1 MAYSKTYVDLLERF
15 SRRGCPICG
24 LLLHDENRFLDSLL
38 YEFVNDAGS
47 QQAFRRGRGYCNHH
61 SWVLAHQYGYSL
73 GVSILFEAALDGV
86 LDILESENSPLQLS
100 RLETA
105 VSGWFGG
112 KADTRLA
119 DKLEPETP
127 CPACVSLCK
136 SETQYLGTFAE
147 YWSDTAF
154 QSAYQQSHGLCL
166 PHFRDVLRRMPASE
180 ERAHLVEIQCA
191 KWEKLKNELELFQLK
206 SALNYV
212 GDPFGVEVD
221 SWRRAV
227 ASMTGGEHALL
238 NLTRPR

>member
-15 SRRGCPICG
+15 SRRGCAICG
-24 LLLHDENRFLDSLL
+24 LLLHDEHRFVDSLL

-47 QQAFRRGRGYCNHH
+47 QQTFRRGRGYCNHH
-61 SWVLAHQYGYSL
+61 SWLIAHQYGYSL
-73 GVSILFEAALDGV
+73 GISILFEAALDGV
-86 LDILESENSPLQLS
+86 LEILESENSSFQLP
-100 RLETA
+100 RLETT
-105 VSGWFGG
+105 VSGWFGAKG
-112 KADTRLA
+112 DTRLA
-119 DKLEPETP
+119 DKLEPEIP
-127 CPACVSLCK
+127 CPVCVSLCK
-136 SETQYLGTFAE
+136 SESSYIETFAE

-166 PHFRDVLRRMPASE
+166 PHFREVLRRMSAPK
-180 ERAHLVEIQCA
+180 ERAQLVEIQRS
-191 KWEKLKNELELFQLK
+191 KWETLKSELELFQAK

-212 GDPFGVEVD
+212 GEPFGAEAD